1 MKSFTYKIHEKLNK
15 GCNAGNG
22 SGRPAA
28 GQRASRAPQ
37 APGSRRAHNNAGFS
51 LPEIIVAMLIVGIVI
66 TPLLT
71 NFAVTAHVNAKSLKT
86 KDVTDYAE
94 QIIETLQSYTPD
106 EVDEQFGSDKAE
118 DFKIA
123 DISNTETN
131 YGRTDSSFKTDNRK
145 DEEKAKAADGK
156 PRYYFIRGAER
167 QDIRRAN
174 NVRSDRLQD
183 SRDG

>member
-1 MKSFTYKIHEKLNK
+1 MKSFTYKLHEKLNK

-71 NFAVTAHVNAKSLKT
+71 NFAVTARVNAKSLKT

-118 DFKIA
+118 DFKKI
-123 DISNTETN
+123 
-131 YGRTDSSFKTDNRK
+131 GR
-145 DEEKAKAADGK
+145 AH
-156 PRYYFIRGAER
+156 
-167 QDIRRAN
+167 
-174 NVRSDRLQD
+174 V
-183 SRDG
+183 

>member
-71 NFAVTAHVNAKSLKT
+71 NFAVTARVNAKSLKT

-106 EVDEQFGSDKAE
+106 EVDEQFGSDKENEYA
-118 DFKIA
+118 DTSVQKFLCSVVRRNIIAYSFRYCLVDLLSGSKFAVFDLFGRIGKIL
-123 DISNTETN
+123 I
-131 YGRTDSSFKTDNRK
+131 
-145 DEEKAKAADGK
+145 EK
-156 PRYYFIRGAER
+156 R
-167 QDIRRAN
+167 
-174 NVRSDRLQD
+174 V
-183 SRDG
+183 